1 MAFHS
6 FILLL
11 QVCTILGQTT
21 LDDMSIMDIINAT
34 AQLSEVKLILKILGN
49 KLFHGLFF
57 IVWQSAALCR
67 PPSSLFRSD
76 HNLVHSHQRG
86 HAKVQGQKR

>member
-11 QVCTILGQTT
+11 QVSAILGQTT

-34 AQLSEVKLILKILGN
+34 AQLSEVKLILKILEN
-49 KLFHGLFF
+49 KLFSWPL
-57 IVWQSAALCR
+57 LY
-67 PPSSLFRSD
+67 SL
-76 HNLVHSHQRG
+76 
-86 HAKVQGQKR
+86 AKCCVMPASIKPF